1 MAQGTPKELAAKVRK
16 RAIEALPEMLE
27 DYILAA
33 HTSAVPE
40 DKRKAAAELAK
51 LSGEF
56 RDDDK
61 GQSLINISWVIGS
74 DQKVTASV
82 TAAQVVDV
90 EATTVQDAPE
100 PAALPPPAPM
110 KFDLNFDA
118 LLEKSDGKSTP
129 VRR

>member
-1 MAQGTPKELAAKVRK
+1 
-16 RAIEALPEMLE
+16 MLE

-33 HTSAVPE
+33 HASEVPE

-61 GQSLINISWVIGS
+61 GQSLVNISWVIGV
-74 DQKVTASV
+74 DQKVTATLTS
-82 TAAQVVDV
+82 APVVDV
-90 EATTVQDAPE
+90 EATEVPAAPE
-100 PAALPPPAPM
+100 PEQLPAPAEPM

-118 LLEKSDGKSTP
+118 LLESPHGKSTP